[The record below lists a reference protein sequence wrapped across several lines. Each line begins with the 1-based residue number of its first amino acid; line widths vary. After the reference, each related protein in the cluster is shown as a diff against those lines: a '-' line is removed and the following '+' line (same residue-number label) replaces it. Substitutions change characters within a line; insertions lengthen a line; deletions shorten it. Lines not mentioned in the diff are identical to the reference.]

1 MPRFCQ
7 RFCVGLTGGIGSG
20 KTTVADYFATLGA
33 HIVDTDAIAHALTA
47 PQGAA
52 IQPISM
58 QLGAQF
64 INEHGAL
71 DRTAMRSAAF
81 SDASVR
87 LTLESIL
94 HPLILSHCQLAAAEN
109 PTAPYVIFVVPLLVE
124 STTWAARVDTI
135 AVVDCPEITQ
145 ISRVQA
151 RATALGQDIPLTQ
164 IESIMQVQ
172 ATRAERL
179 AAAHE
184 FILNNGDLADMQAQV
199 QALHIAYLDAARLHT
214 TYAIR

>member
-1 MPRFCQ
+1 MQRFCQ
-7 RFCVGLTGGIGSG
+7 RFCIGLTGGIGSG
-20 KTTVADYFATLGA
+20 KTTVADYIATLGA
-33 HIVDTDAIAHALTA
+33 HIVDTDAIAHALTS
-47 PQGAA
+47 PNGAA
-52 IQPISM
+52 IQPIAA

-64 INEHGAL
+64 INEQGAL
-71 DRTAMRSAAF
+71 DRAAMRRAAF

-87 LTLESIL
+87 RALEAIL
-94 HPLILSHCQLAAAEN
+94 HPLILSHSQLAAAEN
-109 PTAPYVIFVVPLLVE
+109 PAAPYVIFVVPLLVE
-124 STTWAARVDTI
+124 STTWASRLDTI

-151 RATALGQDIPLTQ
+151 RATALGQDIPLAQ

-184 FILNNGDLADMQAQV
+184 LILNNGDLADMQAQV